1 MFKSASLSCFIGA
14 GISGPVLPGIDGA
27 AKALHPLYSTL
38 SMGRQCLSE
47 GVPAQVSPPAPV
59 GPEAM
64 GGNKVCDIINNVI
77 MDEAIRVEGLVK
89 RFGSFTAIDQ
99 VSFAVAQGEI
109 FGILGPNG
117 AGKTTTLEIIEGL
130 QPPTQGQITV
140 LGRDI
145 KSHKNA
151 IKARIGVQLQSSA
164 YYDFLTLKE
173 ILALLGSFYPTR
185 TSPENLLRLVGLSD
199 KANSYVNQLSGGQ
212 KQRFTVVA
220 SLVNDPEL
228 VILDEPTTGLDPQA
242 RHNLWALIRDIHDRG
257 VTLVLTTHY
266 MEEAQSLCDRLAIM
280 DHGRLL
286 AVDSPKNLIDRLEAA
301 YTVKLM
307 LDQPLT
313 IEQVDSLNGS
323 VELVQELDGNNYL
336 LRVKNSPAAL
346 GGVLEELA
354 RGDISLERLE
364 ISPVT
369 LEDVFLEM
377 TGNELRE

>member
-185 TSPENLLRLVGLSD
+185 TSPENLLQLVGLSD

-220 SLVNDPEL
+220 SLVNEPGVGDPGRAHHR
-228 VILDEPTTGLDPQA
+228 VGPTSP
-242 RHNLWALIRDIHDRG
+242 
-257 VTLVLTTHY
+257 
-266 MEEAQSLCDRLAIM
+266 AQSLGIDPGNTRQGCHTGAYHPLHGGSPGPLRPVGYNGPGTLVGGGLPQEPDR
-280 DHGRLL
+280 
-286 AVDSPKNLIDRLEAA
+286 AA
-301 YTVKLM
+301 WKPHT
-307 LDQPLT
+307 
-313 IEQVDSLNGS
+313 
-323 VELVQELDGNNYL
+323 
-336 LRVKNSPAAL
+336 R
-346 GGVLEELA
+346 
-354 RGDISLERLE
+354 
-364 ISPVT
+364 
-369 LEDVFLEM
+369 
-377 TGNELRE
+377 

>member
-1 MFKSASLSCFIGA
+1 MFKS
-14 GISGPVLPGIDGA
+14 
-27 AKALHPLYSTL
+27 
-38 SMGRQCLSE
+38 R
-47 GVPAQVSPPAPV
+47 GV
-59 GPEAM
+59 
-64 GGNKVCDIINNVI
+64 NKVCDIINNVI

-89 RFGSFTAIDQ
+89 RFGAFTAIDQ
-99 VSFAVAQGEI
+99 VSFSVAQGEI

-130 QPPTQGQITV
+130 QPPTQGRITV

-173 ILALLGSFYPTR
+173 ILGLLGSFYPTR
-185 TSPENLLRLVGLSD
+185 TSPETLLQLVGLSD
-199 KANSYVNQLSGGQ
+199 KAKSYVNQLSGGQ

-242 RHNLWALIRDIHDRG
+242 RHNLWALVREIHDRG

-266 MEEAQSLCDRLAIM
+266 MEEAQVLCDRLAIM

-286 AVDSPKNLIDRLEAA
+286 AVDSPKNLIDRLDAA

-313 IEQVDSLNGS
+313 TEQVDSLNGS

-354 RGDISLERLE
+354 RGDVNLERLE
-364 ISPVT
+364 IAPVT

>member
-1 MFKSASLSCFIGA
+1 MGPQKLYTLYTLPVSRQRSLA
-14 GISGPVLPGIDGA
+14 GI
-27 AKALHPLYSTL
+27 
-38 SMGRQCLSE
+38 
-47 GVPAQVSPPAPV
+47 PAQVNPACSYWTRSR
-59 GPEAM
+59 GS
-64 GGNKVCDIINNVI
+64 NKVCDIINNVI
-77 MDEAIRVEGLVK
+77 MDAAIRVEGLVK
-89 RFGSFTAIDQ
+89 RFGAFTAIDQ
-99 VSFAVAQGEI
+99 VSFAVAQGEV

-130 QPPTQGQITV
+130 QSPTQGQISV

-145 KSHKNA
+145 KNHKNA

-185 TSPENLLRLVGLSD
+185 TSPEALLQLVGLSD

-242 RHNLWALIRDIHDRG
+242 RHNLWALIREIHDRG

-266 MEEAQSLCDRLAIM
+266 MEEAQALCDRLAIM
-280 DHGRLL
+280 DQGRLL
-286 AVDSPKNLIDRLEAA
+286 AVDSPKNLIGRLEAA
-301 YTVKLM
+301 YTVRLM
-307 LDQPLT
+307 LDRPLT
-313 IEQVDSLNGS
+313 GEQVDSLNEN
-323 VELVQELDGNNYL
+323 VELVQELEGNNYL
-336 LRVKNSPAAL
+336 LRVKNNPAAL

-354 RGDISLERLE
+354 RADISLERLE